1 MNYCLIGE
9 GWLTEYFMREWYDYL
24 PEREQL
30 YSVREFT
37 IYKDTKIRGDEW
49 QYHDILVFDNYDKFD
64 KRRALEILSW
74 WMNRDKLVFVLTEHE
89 IDNGIMPFFEDNQFE
104 IINLDKELHVE
115 PEIDISDVEFKIKLR
130 KVLKRMKYPLITMQL
145 VPYNKKWDKQL
156 YCDEWEKE
164 LDEKKPRDPVKN

>member
-9 GWLTEYFMREWYDYL
+9 GWLTDYFLREWYDYL
-24 PEREQL
+24 PEDEQL
-30 YSVREFT
+30 YGVREFT

-89 IDNGIMPFFEDNQFE
+89 IDNDMMPFFEENQFE
-104 IINLDKELHVE
+104 IIDLTKELHVE
-115 PEIDISDVEFKIKLR
+115 PEIDISDVEFKVKLR
-130 KVLKRMKYPLITMQL
+130 KVLKKMKYPLITMQL
-145 VPYNKKWDKQL
+145 VPYNKKWDRQL
-156 YCDEWEKE
+156 YCDKWEKE

>member
-9 GWLTEYFMREWYDYL
+9 GWLTDYFLREWYDYL
-24 PEREQL
+24 PEDEQL
-30 YSVREFT
+30 YGVREFT

-49 QYHDILVFDNYDKFD
+49 QGYDILVFDNYDKFD

-74 WMNRDKLVFVLTEHE
+74 WMNRNKLVFVFTEHE
-89 IDNGIMPFFEDNQFE
+89 IEESIMPFYEENQFE
-104 IINLDKELHVE
+104 IINLNRELHVK
-115 PEIDISDVEFKIKLR
+115 PEIDISDVEFKVKLR

-145 VPYNKKWDKQL
+145 VPYNKKWDRQL